1 MGLLKKGINI
11 GKTIAK
17 RVKAFPVY
25 SKEPKKHKKKLLPW
39 ILCPDFIVKPPKVVN
54 AAASEKD
61 YSFSI
66 QIFSGTRRNLDKA
79 LNHMISCGKKEIEA
93 GNKRFWLHAV
103 SYKIQRKAISMAEL
117 KYIFRVRQIPEE
129 IS

>member
-1 MGLLKKGINI
+1 MGVFKTGTNI
-11 GKTIAK
+11 GKTIAR
-17 RVKAFPVY
+17 RVKGFPVY
-25 SKEPKKHKKKLLPW
+25 SKEPKKQKKKLLPW
-39 ILCPDFIVKPPKVVN
+39 ILCPDFIVKPPKVIS
-54 AAASEKD
+54 AAAKEKD

-66 QIFSGTRRNLDKA
+66 QIFSGTRRNLDRA

-103 SYKIQRKAISMAEL
+103 NYSIQRKAISMAEL

>member
-1 MGLLKKGINI
+1 MGVFKTGTNI
-11 GKTIAK
+11 GKTIAR
-17 RVKAFPVY
+17 RVKGFPVY
-25 SKEPKKHKKKLLPW
+25 SKEPKKQKKKLLPW
-39 ILCPDFIVKPPKVVN
+39 ILCPDFIVKPPKVISV
-54 AAASEKD
+54 AAKEKD

-103 SYKIQRKAISMAEL
+103 NYSIQRKAISMAEL